1 MTPYELAGGEA
12 GLRTVLT
19 RLYDRA
25 FDDPI
30 IGFLFVGKDKAR
42 IVEGQVA
49 FTAAFLGGPR
59 GYRGRPLPEAHAQL
73 PLLPGHFD
81 RRHRLLEEVLCDQG
95 VHESVRRQWLDV
107 DEGLRGSVLA
117 ACQTARQ
124 RTKVA

>member
-12 GLRTVLT
+12 GVRAILE

-25 FDDPI
+25 FEDPI

-42 IVEGQVA
+42 IVEEQVA
-49 FTAAFLGGPR
+49 FTAGLLDGPR
-59 GYRGRPLPEAHAQL
+59 CYKGRPLPEAHAHL

-81 RRHRLLEEVLCDQG
+81 RRHRLLEEVLDERR
-95 VHESVRRQWLDV
+95 VHESVRRRWLDV

-117 ACQTARQ
+117 ACETARQ
-124 RTKVA
+124 QSRIA